1 MEAGRRTKKREEIIL
16 NLESLKA
23 QWEGL
28 PEWQKILLVGLITV
42 LIMYGLYTLVI
53 EPKKMEEKRLTSEVE
68 NLRIQVDRLKRFA
81 RPEIRK
87 KLEDKLNS
95 IRAEIANLNRQL
107 EEMKS
112 VVPTEEKT
120 QDILRFITDSALRA
134 KVSLNNFKVSQ
145 PEEIYMRY
153 NRSKDTLEIVT
164 DKQKKK
170 DKSFIKINRIRITL
184 DMNSRT
190 VGEIISFLKQLGR
203 SDRFLRL
210 DKLSIE
216 KRKGKGL
223 EQFNIKLVVSTYFM

>member
-1 MEAGRRTKKREEIIL
+1 M

-42 LIMYGLYTLVI
+42 LIMYGLYTFVI
-53 EPKKMEEKRLTSEVE
+53 DPKINEEKRLVAEVK
-68 NLRIQVDRLKRFA
+68 NLQIQVDRLKRFA

-95 IRAEIANLNRQL
+95 IRAEIANLNKQL

-120 QDILRFITDSALRA
+120 QDILRFITNSAIRSH
-134 KVSLNNFKVSQ
+134 VSLNNFNVSQ
-145 PEEIYMRY
+145 PEEIYLRY
-153 NRSKDTLEIVT
+153 NRSKDTLEVVT

-170 DKSFIKINRIRITL
+170 DKSFIKINRIKINL
-184 DMNSRT
+184 DMSSRT
-190 VGEIISFLKQLGR
+190 VGEIVSFLKQLGK
-203 SDRFLRL
+203 SNRFFRL
-210 DKLSIE
+210 DRLSIE
-216 KRKGKGL
+216 KKPGKGL
-223 EQFNIKLVVSTYFM
+223 NQFSIKLVVSTYYM

>member
-1 MEAGRRTKKREEIIL
+1 MS
-16 NLESLKA
+16 LESLKA

-42 LIMYGLYTLVI
+42 LIIYGLYTLVI
-53 EPKKMEEKRLTSEVE
+53 DPKKNDEKRLTAEVK
-68 NLRIQVDRLKRFA
+68 NLQIQVDRLKRFA

-95 IRAEIANLNRQL
+95 IRAEIANLNKQL

-120 QDILRFITDSALRA
+120 QDILRFITDSALRSHIA
-134 KVSLNNFKVSQ
+134 LNSFNVSR

-153 NRSKDTLEIVT
+153 NRSKDSLEIVT

-170 DKSFIKINRIRITL
+170 DRSFIKINRIKINL

-190 VGEIISFLKQLGR
+190 VGEIVSFLKQLGR
-203 SDRFLRL
+203 SDRFFRL
-210 DKLSIE
+210 DRLSIE
-216 KRKGKGL
+216 KKVGTGL
-223 EQFNIKLVVSTYFM
+223 NQFNIKLVVSTYFM

>member
-1 MEAGRRTKKREEIIL
+1 L

-42 LIMYGLYTLVI
+42 LIMYGLYTFVI
-53 EPKKMEEKRLTSEVE
+53 DPKINEEKRLVAEVK
-68 NLRIQVDRLKRFA
+68 NLQIQVDRLKRFA

-95 IRAEIANLNRQL
+95 IRAEIANLNKQL

-120 QDILRFITDSALRA
+120 QDILRFITNSAIRSH
-134 KVSLNNFKVSQ
+134 VSLNNFNVSQ
-145 PEEIYMRY
+145 PEEIYLRY
-153 NRSKDTLEIVT
+153 NRSKDTLEVVT

-170 DKSFIKINRIRITL
+170 DKSFIKINRIKINL
-184 DMNSRT
+184 DMSSRT
-190 VGEIISFLKQLGR
+190 VGEIVSFLKQLGK
-203 SDRFLRL
+203 SNRFFRL

-216 KRKGKGL
+216 KKPGKGL
-223 EQFNIKLVVSTYFM
+223 NQFSIKLVVSTYYM

>member
-1 MEAGRRTKKREEIIL
+1 M

-42 LIMYGLYTLVI
+42 LIMYGLYTFVI
-53 EPKKMEEKRLTSEVE
+53 DPKINEEKRLVAEVK
-68 NLRIQVDRLKRFA
+68 NLQIQVDRLKRFA

-95 IRAEIANLNRQL
+95 IRAEIANLNKQL

-120 QDILRFITDSALRA
+120 QDILRFITNSAIRSH
-134 KVSLNNFKVSQ
+134 VSLNNFNVSQ
-145 PEEIYMRY
+145 PEEIYLRY
-153 NRSKDTLEIVT
+153 NRSKDTLEVVT

-170 DKSFIKINRIRITL
+170 DKSFIKINRIKINL
-184 DMNSRT
+184 DMSSRT
-190 VGEIISFLKQLGR
+190 VGEIVSFLKQLGK
-203 SDRFLRL
+203 SNRFFRL

-216 KRKGKGL
+216 KKPGKGL
-223 EQFNIKLVVSTYFM
+223 NQFSIKLVVSTYYM